1 MENKKVSQFEC
12 LLELARSRCHC
23 TPWDYPVPPPS
34 DSNESGVEEEEEEED
49 GFVCDYLGYY
59 CFSQVMNNVSH
70 VRNNCRCPPDCETL
84 VGKKGLICNGNY

>member
-1 MENKKVSQFEC
+1 MENKIFSQFEC

-34 DSNESGVEEEEEEED
+34 DSNESGGEEEEDED

-59 CFSQVMNNVSH
+59 CFSQVMNNVSRKEQLP
-70 VRNNCRCPPDCETL
+70 VPARLRNAGWW
-84 VGKKGLICNGNY
+84 GKG